1 MVGHTAIE
9 MVELLYRGYESVS
22 HDCQSLLRE
31 TWLIGTFVT
40 P

>member
-1 MVGHTAIE
+1 MVGHTVIE